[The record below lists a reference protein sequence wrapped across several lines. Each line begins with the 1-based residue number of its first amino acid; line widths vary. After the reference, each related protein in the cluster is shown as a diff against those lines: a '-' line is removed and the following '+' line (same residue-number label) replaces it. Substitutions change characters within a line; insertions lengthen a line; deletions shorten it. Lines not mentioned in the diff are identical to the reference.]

1 MNHLILKNMFLVNKF
16 YKIFIGCEIHINC
29 SINKIFSKNINDIYN
44 IGYMCLLPVFNNK
57 ILNII
62 ILISKILLS
71 KCFFISIIERKN
83 YFYYD
88 LPKNY
93 QLTQNNFQ
101 FLFNII
107 FINKCFKKIIIKK
120 IHFEEDT
127 ASIKKNNKI
136 IINYNRSGNSLIEII
151 TEPIFNDIKCLL
163 FFLKKIKKKISLY
176 NISKLNI
183 HLGDMRI
190 DLNISIINLINKKKS
205 KKIEIK
211 NLNSFEFI
219 KKSIEYEY
227 YKQILNIEKNNK
239 LYLQTR
245 SYFNNYTF
253 KLRKKCFSKNYN
265 YIIDYDFGYL
275 IFFDFEIIKKNKN
288 NFLFKN
294 FPNIFKN
301 NSFFDRNN
309 YISKNTF
316 LYKIYKNL
324 KKYKKNF
331 IYFFFSKYFLK
342 IKKKF
347 LFNF

>member
-1 MNHLILKNMFLVNKF
+1 MFLIDKF
-16 YKIFIGCEIHINC
+16 YKIFIGCEIHVNC
-29 SINKIFSKNINDIYN
+29 CIKKIFSINNNNIYN
-44 IGYMCLLPVFNNK
+44 IGYMCLLPIFNNK

-71 KCFFISIIERKN
+71 KCFLISIIERKN
-83 YFYYD
+83 YFYHD

-93 QLTQNNFQ
+93 QITQNNFQ

-120 IHFEEDT
+120 IHFEEDA
-127 ASIKKNNKI
+127 ASIKKINNKI
-136 IINYNRSGNSLIEII
+136 IINYNRSGNSLVEIV
-151 TEPIFNDIKCLL
+151 TEPIFNNINCLL
-163 FFLKKIKKKISLY
+163 FFLKKIKKKIKIY

-190 DLNISIINLINKKKS
+190 DLNFSIINLINKKKS
-205 KKIEIK
+205 KKVEIK

-219 KKSIEYEY
+219 KKSIKYEY
-227 YKQILNIEKNNK
+227 YKQILNIEKKNK

-245 SYFNNYTF
+245 SYFKNYTF

-275 IFFDFEIIKKNKN
+275 ILFDFEIIKKNKN
-288 NFLFKN
+288 NFLFKF
-294 FPNIFKN
+294 FPNTFNNNNFLIKN
-301 NSFFDRNN
+301 H
-309 YISKNTF
+309 YINKNTF
-316 LYKIYKNL
+316 LYKIYKNI

-331 IYFFFSKYFLK
+331 FYFKFLKYFLK
-342 IKKKF
+342 IKRKF